1 VAVVPGKHPSEDRS
15 GVIRVALTGIGAG
28 VDVGVV
34 LQELALLH
42 PRHKLFP
49 ADLLLELAADA
60 LAEAGV
66 SRDDRLDYEGIRER
80 YLPECEFRG
89 KADHY
94 KSHYALRAAA
104 MIRAG
109 VQPDLSGEA
118 VWWRGDDLW
127 VFAFY
132 ALVVYMRVA
141 ADRAGD
147 RIGSVCRR
155 VAAHHEVPLSE
166 AH

>member
-1 VAVVPGKHPSEDRS
+1 VAGKHPTTEDRS
-15 GVIRVALTGIGAG
+15 GVIRVALTGIASG

-34 LQELALLH
+34 LQELAALH
-42 PRHKLFP
+42 PRHTLFP
-49 ADLLLELAADA
+49 GDLLLELGADA

-89 KADHY
+89 KTDHY

-109 VQPDLSGEA
+109 IQPDLAGEA
-118 VWWRGDDLW
+118 AWWNGDDLW
-127 VFAFY
+127 VFAYY
-132 ALVVYMRVA
+132 ALVVYLRAA
-141 ADRAGD
+141 ADRSNEGVRSICA
-147 RIGSVCRR
+147 RI
-155 VAAHHEVPLSE
+155 AAHHNLPISALQR
-166 AH
+166 